1 MTDVHSTAII
11 GKGAVFG
18 DDVTVGPYCI
28 IGSDVVLGDGVR
40 LESNVIVEGRTK
52 IGARTVISPFA
63 VIGGAPQ
70 DLSYRDE
77 ATQVEIGPDCIIRE
91 QVTIHRG
98 TVGGRSLT
106 SIGAKCFLMIGVH
119 IAHDCV
125 VGDNVI
131 LTNHATLGGH
141 AVLEENVILG
151 GMAGIKQHLRVG
163 AHAFIAAYCGV
174 TRDIIPYAIAM
185 GQPGELVG
193 LNVVG
198 LRRRGFDKAQL
209 HGLRAAYRMFFSSVG
224 PRKERLAAMRAAFG
238 GDEAVEYLAK
248 FLEAGGDRPLALP
261 RKGHAED
268 DS

>member
-11 GKGAVFG
+11 AEGAVIG
-18 DDVTVGPYCI
+18 DDVTVGPFCI
-28 IGSDVVLGDGVR
+28 VGRDVALGDGVR
-40 LESNVIVEGRTK
+40 LESNVIITGRTK
-52 IGARTVISPFA
+52 IGARTAISPFA
-63 VIGGAPQ
+63 MVGGEPQ

-98 TVGGRSLT
+98 TVGGRGLT
-106 SIGAKCFLMIGVH
+106 TIGTKCFLMVGVH

-125 VGDNVI
+125 VGDEVI

-141 AVLEENVILG
+141 VVLENNVILG
-151 GMAGIKQHLRVG
+151 GMAGIRQNLRVG
-163 AHAFIAAYCGV
+163 AHAFIAAYSGV
-174 TRDIIPYAIAM
+174 TRDIIPFAIAM
-185 GQPGELVG
+185 GQPGELAG

-209 HGLRAAYRMFFSSVG
+209 HGLRTAYRMFFSSVG
-224 PRKERLAAMRAAFG
+224 PRKERLVAMRGAFE
-238 GDEAVEYLAK
+238 GDEAVGYLAD

-261 RKGHAED
+261 RKGHTENG
-268 DS
+268 S